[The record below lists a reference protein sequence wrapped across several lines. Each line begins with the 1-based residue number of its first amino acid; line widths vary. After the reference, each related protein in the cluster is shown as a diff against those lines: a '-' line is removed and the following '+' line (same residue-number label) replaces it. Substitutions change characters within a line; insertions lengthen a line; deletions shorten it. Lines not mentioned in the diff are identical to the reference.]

1 MQIQVPK
8 QEAPTPES
16 FPTRPRRVKRWLRE
30 LPLVNMGETTRLFY
44 TGLSE
49 LNRLKVP
56 AGTRLEL
63 MELLAPTTAM
73 VLDYLGKHMV
83 SRSLPLPTKSR
94 KIVTLTQTILME
106 LANGYK
112 ACVVDAT
119 VYRHHLWGAKLPLAI
134 HRSLRYLEQV
144 LFNAARVYAPEPG
157 GVWRDI
163 HGLYAIAEERRL
175 LTKQIRDPLLRQ
187 RSKSSIEDAYKH
199 ACLLSLARPQSLR
212 QGEADRIEAYFE
224 VHAADAE
231 IVHRP
236 SPDANDGAYVVN
248 LEVDEPP
255 VYAAITE
262 IPTSETIRGL
272 DVTAAVKSLR
282 NTLQK
287 GDFDPTASII
297 QRSELGFDL
306 TRRLLNTLSE
316 TTQRRFSRAEKHDQ
330 AQIALGLANIYR
342 AIQDDLETPP
352 GEEAPPRR
360 EPTLDELSLQRLPD
374 DARVPGTSEELNVW
388 DSVAQGNVI
397 SEAYLEHKREQE
409 REQERKRMERP
420 KAPSWESWRV
430 TNASAGGFGLLWEGD
445 QPSRAQVGE
454 LVGVREN
461 RDGSDQWRLGV
472 IRWMQFQEDLG
483 LEIGVQLL
491 GPRALLLAITRI
503 KNRLVSD
510 QFPINAF
517 LLPGIKTIHLEPTV
531 VLPASKF
538 QVGDQLLVRL
548 FSQELKIQLTR
559 LDEHS
564 SSFAQYQYQPVKE
577 ETKSGTKAE
586 TDFDSLWQNL

>member
-1 MQIQVPK
+1 MQIQVPR

-16 FPTRPRRVKRWLRE
+16 FPTRPRRVRQWLKD

-49 LNRLKVP
+49 LNRLKVS
-56 AGTRLEL
+56 AGTRLEI
-63 MELLAPTTAM
+63 MELMAPTTAM

-83 SRSLPLPTKSR
+83 SRSLPLPAKSR

-119 VYRHHLWGAKLPLAI
+119 VYRHRLWGGKLPLAI

-163 HGLYAIAEERRL
+163 HGLYAIAEQQGL
-175 LTKQIRDPLLRQ
+175 LGKQIKDPLLRQ
-187 RSKSSIEDAYKH
+187 RSKSSIADAYKH
-199 ACLLSLARPQSLR
+199 ACLLALARPQSLR

-224 VHAADAE
+224 VHCGDGE
-231 IVHRP
+231 IVRTP
-236 SPDANDGAYVVN
+236 SPDANGGAYVVN

-255 VYAAITE
+255 VYAAIAE
-262 IPTSETIRGL
+262 IPASGTIRGI
-272 DVTAAVKSLR
+272 DVTQAVKSLR
-282 NTLQK
+282 HTLQK

-316 TTQRRFSRAEKHDQ
+316 TSQRRFSRAEKDDQ
-330 AQIALGLANIYR
+330 AQIALGLANIHT
-342 AIQDDLETPP
+342 AIREDLETPP
-352 GEEAPPRR
+352 GADAPPRR
-360 EPTLDELSLQRLPD
+360 EPLLDELSLQRLPD
-374 DARVPGTSEELNVW
+374 DERAAARNEELNVW

-397 SEAYLEHKREQE
+397 SEAYLEHK

-430 TNASAGGFGLLWEGD
+430 TNASAGGFGLLWEGE

-461 RDGSDQWRLGV
+461 RDGSYQWRLGV

-491 GPRALLLAITRI
+491 GPRTLLLEIQRI

-510 QFPINAF
+510 SFPIDAF

-531 VLPASKF
+531 ILPAGRF
-538 QVGDQLLVRL
+538 QVGDQLLVKL
-548 FSQELKIQLTR
+548 FNQQLKLQLTR

-564 SSFAQYQYQPVKE
+564 SSFAQYQYQPIKD
-577 ETKSGTKAE
+577 ETPHRPE
-586 TDFDSLWQNL
+586 TDNGFDTLWANL